1 MTLMQGVRL
10 YPKAVFWSMFIS
22 TCIIMEGYQLSLT
35 NNFCK
40 QLNVSQDEAS
50 SLSPRRCLPPV
61 QQEVR
66 DAPAR
71 RIVLDLGGLAGGFIQ
86 RRQRRRDDR
95 ESVSARYT
103 WCLRSLTLI
112 GSAA

>member
-40 QLNVSQDEAS
+40 PLGVS
-50 SLSPRRCLPPV
+50 PMR
-61 QQEVR
+61 
-66 DAPAR
+66 
-71 RIVLDLGGLAGGFIQ
+71 
-86 RRQRRRDDR
+86 
-95 ESVSARYT
+95 
-103 WCLRSLTLI
+103 
-112 GSAA
+112 

>member
-22 TCIIMEGYQLSLT
+22 TCIIMEGYQFSLT

-40 QLNVSQDEAS
+40 QPDVSQDGVNPRAEP
-50 SLSPRRCLPPV
+50 SPRRCVLPV

-71 RIVLDLGGLAGGFIQ
+71 RIVFDLRGLAGGFVQ
-86 RRQRRRDDR
+86 RCQRRRDDR
-95 ESVSARYT
+95 E
-103 WCLRSLTLI
+103 CLPLI
-112 GSAA
+112 PGVCGR